1 MPIQRLIGNEWSSV
15 PTASRLPNYYGA
27 NKYTVLYTGVVKY
40 IRNYSIS
47 SGNLKVAAHLDNG
60 SDHPGDLLASNDDG
74 YACAG
79 SSWNEVPIDDFAV
92 TQNDEVW
99 LGGNCDTNGTLSSS
113 AGGTL
118 RYVAATYS
126 TWAASDPSIN
136 LPSTYGHTV
145 GMQAWGYIPPSI
157 SGVNSGNPI
166 TPGGSLSGTGSDFE
180 TAQGAGKFELCDN
193 INYDSATIK
202 VEQTVSTWVDDT
214 ITGTVVQGGLSAGT
228 VYAFVT
234 TDSGQRNSVG
244 FAVTLSASTNACT
257 GNIQSPASISAS
269 TGTQSNQ
276 ASVSVFSPA
285 SEAAASTTSVNS
297 ASGEAYSPASEHS
310 AGATQA
316 NEASA
321 DFLSP
326 ASKVAATASSAN
338 IASGNAYSPAPEY
351 SANATQANDASAS
364 FFSPASEASATA
376 TNAAVNIA
384 SANIS
389 SPASQASAS
398 ATQQNI
404 ATADFSS
411 PASVAHAVAINAIL
425 NYASAVIY
433 SPASMM
439 NATATQENK
448 ASAAIWS
455 PASAM
460 SATEYPF
467 TREWIIP
474 LVTDMDGFE
483 IVRDRIAEILALETA
498 SQQALAAAAGYD
510 PDDWKFLV
518 YAERIDPWELYRDGA
533 DKTPIVNVWYDSD
546 VFDKSTSNNTTRQ
559 TTTSQFNI
567 DCYAWAPS
575 RQTVDGHAPGDE
587 SAAMLAH
594 KIGRFVRK
602 FLMHPKYR
610 RLGFT
615 NAGDPVWDRWVANRT
630 AFQPQSGNPAVQN
643 VMGLR
648 VALEV
653 RHNETVEL
661 EEPETLE
668 LINIKLYHEPDGL
681 VRAELRYEV

>member
-136 LPSTYGHTV
+136 LPSTYGHTC
-145 GMQAWGYIPPSI
+145 GIQAWGYIPPSI
-157 SGVNSGNPI
+157 TGINSGNPI
-166 TPGGSLSGTGSDFE
+166 TPGGSLPCAGSDFE
-180 TAQGAGKFELCDN
+180 TAQGGGKLELCNN
-193 INYDSATIK
+193 IAYNSATIK

-269 TGTQSNQ
+269 SGTQSNQ
-276 ASVSVFSPA
+276 ASALAFSPA

-297 ASGEAYSPASEHS
+297 ASGEAYSPASKHS
-310 AGATQA
+310 A
-316 NEASA
+316 S
-321 DFLSP
+321 
-326 ASKVAATASSAN
+326 
-338 IASGNAYSPAPEY
+338 
-351 SANATQANDASAS
+351 ATQANDASAS

-376 TNAAVNIA
+376 TNAAVNMA

-404 ATADFSS
+404 ATADFIS

-455 PASAM
+455 PASIM
-460 SATEYPF
+460 SASEYPF

-498 SQQALAAAAGYD
+498 SQQAIAAAAGYD
-510 PDDWKFLV
+510 PNDWKFLV

-587 SAAMLAH
+587 SAAKIAH
-594 KIGRFVRK
+594 KIGRFVRR
-602 FLMHPKYR
+602 FLMHPKYE
-610 RLGFT
+610 RLGFSGY
-615 NAGDPVWDRWVANRT
+615 GDPVWDRWVANRT
-630 AFQPQSGNPAVQN
+630 AFQPQSGNLAVQN

-648 VALEV
+648 VSLEV

>member
-1 MPIQRLIGNEWSSV
+1 MPPQRLIGNDST
-15 PTASRLPNYYGA
+15 PTQSILPNYYGA
-27 NKYTVLYTGVVKY
+27 NKHIVLETGVVKY
-40 IRNYSIS
+40 LRHYALV
-47 SGNLKVAAHLDNG
+47 SGNVKLSVYEDNG
-60 SDHPGDLLASNDDG
+60 SDHPGNLIASDDTG
-74 YACAG
+74 YPVTG
-79 SSWNEVPIDDFAV
+79 STWTEVPIDDFAV
-92 TQNDEVW
+92 TKDDLVW
-99 LGGNCDTNGTLSSS
+99 MGGVADTYGTLASV

-118 RYVAATYS
+118 RYVSASYPV
-126 TWAASDPSIN
+126 WVASDPCAN
-136 LPSTYGHTV
+136 LPSTYGYTHAI
-145 GMQAWGYIPPSI
+145 QAFGYIPPSI

-166 TPGGSLSGTGSDFE
+166 TPGEALSCAGSDFE
-180 TAQGAGKFELCDN
+180 TAQGNGKLELCNN
-193 INYDSATIK
+193 IVYDSATTK

-214 ITGTVVQGGLSAGT
+214 ITGTVVQGGLSLGT

-269 TGTQSNQ
+269 SGTQSNQ
-276 ASVSVFSPA
+276 ASASVFSPA
-285 SEAAASTTSVNS
+285 SEAAASTTSANS
-297 ASGEAYSPASEHS
+297 ASGEAYSPASEYS
-310 AGATQA
+310 ASATQA

-321 DFLSP
+321 
-326 ASKVAATASSAN
+326 SA
-338 IASGNAYSPAPEY
+338 
-351 SANATQANDASAS
+351 
-364 FFSPASEASATA
+364 FSPASESSATA
-376 TNAAVNIA
+376 TNAAVNMA

-398 ATQQNI
+398 ATQQNS

-425 NYASAVIY
+425 NYAAAVIY

-439 NATATQENK
+439 NATATQENQ

-455 PASAM
+455 PASVVDA
-460 SATEYPF
+460 SEYPF

-510 PDDWKFLV
+510 PNDWKFLV
-518 YAERIDPWELYRDGA
+518 YAERIDPWERYRDGA

-615 NAGDPVWDRWVANRT
+615 NAGDPVWYRWVSNRT

-668 LINIKLYHEPDGL
+668 LINIKFYHEPDGQ
-681 VRAELRYEV
+681 VVAEIEHEV